1 MSKKNKHPQQKN
13 RPAAVSVASSAVI
26 SRRGRRTIYLGIGA
40 VIAGFAVLSF
50 ADPAGQNFAAS
61 LSPFIIIG
69 GYAVIGVGII
79 LPDPAGKSE
88 NPPAAM
94 PGITGTQ
101 QIPEREKPASKQ

>member
-1 MSKKNKHPQQKN
+1 MSKKNKHIQQRN
-13 RPAAVSVASSAVI
+13 QPVVSERLAAVV

-40 VIAGFAVLSF
+40 VITGFAVLSF

-79 LPDPAGKSE
+79 LPAGKSE
-88 NPPAAM
+88 NPPAARADV
-94 PGITGTQ
+94 TRQ
-101 QIPEREKPASKQ
+101 SPEREKPASK